1 MIDTVCCMLAVWQ
14 GGTNNVDIL
23 LKRVF
28 CARAALTGV
37 PAPASMASDIRSF
50 KANKCVT
57 SPVTI
62 LHIVLDRPPHPT
74 GPMWRSSD
82 GGWYSD
88 IPPSTPCQ
96 QTMPM
101 SKFALFR
108 ADYPST
114 LVKHPRARLVN
125 VTPSKA
131 GGLHMEICSR
141 GRSMY
146 LYFSQIG
153 SQQQRGHEGGHV
165 LILIETV
172 MLQTG

>member
-1 MIDTVCCMLAVWQ
+1 MRYVSCYNLTHCPGPSVSPNGSHVAV
-14 GGTNNVDIL
+14 I
-23 LKRVF
+23 
-28 CARAALTGV
+28 
-37 PAPASMASDIRSF
+37 
-50 KANKCVT
+50 
-57 SPVTI
+57 
-62 LHIVLDRPPHPT
+62 
-74 GPMWRSSD
+74 
-82 GGWYSD
+82 GWGLVRRHSA
-88 IPPSTPCQ
+88 IHPCQ

-114 LVKHPRARLVN
+114 VVKHPRAKLVN

-146 LYFSQIG
+146 LYFSQSG
-153 SQQQRGHEGGHV
+153 SQPQRGHEGGHV